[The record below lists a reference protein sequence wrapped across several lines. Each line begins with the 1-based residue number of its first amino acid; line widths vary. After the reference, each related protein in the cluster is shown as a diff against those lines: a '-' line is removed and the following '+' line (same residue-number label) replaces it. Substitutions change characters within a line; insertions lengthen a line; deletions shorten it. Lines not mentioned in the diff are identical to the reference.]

1 MRAAESKTSSVTVEL
16 FGHAR
21 IVCGVKH
28 IDIELPSESNASDL
42 ASALDSTVPSLRGVV
57 IDEVGRGLMTSYTAN
72 VNGVEFLEDSAV
84 RIADGD
90 RIFVFS
96 SQAGG

>member
-1 MRAAESKTSSVTVEL
+1 MKVAGSETVSVTVEL

-21 IVCGVKH
+21 LICGVKQ
-28 IDIELPSESNASDL
+28 IDIELPLESDATDFATAL
-42 ASALDSTVPSLRGVV
+42 CSALPSLRGVV
-57 IDEVGRGLMTSYTAN
+57 IDEAGRGLMTSYTAN
-72 VNGVEFLEDSAV
+72 INGLSFLDESV
-84 RIADGD
+84 LHITDGD

>member
-1 MRAAESKTSSVTVEL
+1 MKVAGSETVSVTVEL

-21 IVCGVKH
+21 LVCGVKQ
-28 IDIELPSESNASDL
+28 IDIDLPIESDATDFATAL
-42 ASALDSTVPSLRGVV
+42 CSAVPSLRGTV
-57 IDEVGRGLMTSYTAN
+57 IDEAGRELATSYTAN
-72 VNGVEFLEDSAV
+72 INGLSFLDDSAL
-84 RIADGD
+84 RMSDGD

>member
-1 MRAAESKTSSVTVEL
+1 MRYTDSKTASVTVEV

-21 IVCGVKH
+21 LVCGVKE
-28 IDIELPSESNASDL
+28 IEIELPSESDASDL
-42 ASALDSTVPSLRGVV
+42 AGALCTAAPPLRGIVT
-57 IDEVGRGLMTSYTAN
+57 DEAGRQLMTSYTAN
-72 VNGVEFLEDSAV
+72 INGVSFLGDSSV

>member
-1 MRAAESKTSSVTVEL
+1 MEI

-21 IVCGVKH
+21 LKCGIKQVE
-28 IDIELPSESNASDL
+28 IELPAESDTSDL
-42 ASALDSTVPSLRGVV
+42 ARALRGAAPALAGVAV
-57 IDEVGRGLMTSYTAN
+57 EDDGRGLTPSYTAN
-72 VNGVEFLEDSAV
+72 VNGVSFMGDSAV
-84 RIADGD
+84 RVADGD

>member
-1 MRAAESKTSSVTVEL
+1 MRTTDTSAVCVTVEL

-21 IVCGVKH
+21 LVCGVKQ
-28 IDIELPSESNASDL
+28 IDVDLPSESNLTDL
-42 ASALDSTVPSLRGVV
+42 ANALNSAVPLLRGVV
-57 IDEVGRGLMTSYTAN
+57 IDDSGNGFMSSYTAN
-72 VNGVEFLEDSAV
+72 INGHSFLEKSSARV
-84 RIADGD
+84 VDGD